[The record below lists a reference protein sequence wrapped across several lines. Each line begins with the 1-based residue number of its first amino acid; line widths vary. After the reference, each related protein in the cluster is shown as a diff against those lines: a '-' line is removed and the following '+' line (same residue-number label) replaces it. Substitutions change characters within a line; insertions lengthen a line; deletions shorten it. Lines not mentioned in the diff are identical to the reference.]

1 MGRRSALVLLVLGVL
16 LASGLLNG
24 LARFYTDWLWFRS
37 LGYAPVFWTA
47 LGTTWAVRLLVG
59 LTFFLFLLVN
69 LLLTRPVIGRA
80 LLRFEG
86 TPLAELLTAERVTRF
101 FAVLSAA
108 VAVFAALAASLYWEV
123 VQKFLHGGAF
133 HLVDPLF
140 GRDLGFYL
148 FKLPFYRYLYRTGMA
163 LLVVPLLLVGAIYIL
178 SGQLVFSGF
187 SPSFQGRARYHLALL
202 LAGVFALK
210 AWGYWLSQANL
221 LYSTRGVVFGAGYTD
236 VHVNLIGYQVLTAVA
251 LACTVIVLLSTIV
264 RSGRWLVAGVFLL
277 VSVSLLLGSAYPG
290 MVQRFVVEPNE
301 LAKEGPYIRHN
312 IRYTRL
318 GWGLDKVEEHPFSV
332 RNDLSYAEL
341 QEEQE
346 TLQNV
351 RLWDWRPLQATYGQ
365 LQEMRPYYD
374 FVGVD
379 VDRYPIEGTT
389 RAVTLAAR
397 ELNPEKIPAQA
408 RTWLNL
414 HLKYTHGYGLV
425 MSPVNEVNEE
435 GMPNFWIK
443 NIPPETRVGPR
454 VTRPEIY
461 YGELAGDYVI
471 TNARSP
477 EFNYPLGDR
486 NAYSRYEADSGVR
499 LSSPLVRVAFALR
512 FGTINLLL
520 ASDITAQSRV
530 HLYRNIRER
539 VQRIAPFLR
548 YDRDPY
554 LVAAKGRL
562 YWLQDAYV
570 TSDLFPYS
578 EPMGEWG
585 NYVRNSV
592 KVVIDAYSGE
602 TTYYLWDANEPIAAT
617 YARIFPGL
625 FKPKS
630 AMPVELLD
638 HVRYPEDL
646 YRLQAQVYT
655 VYHMSDTNVFYNKE
669 DVWAVPREVV
679 AGDQVD
685 VEPYYVQMRLIGG
698 KRPEYVLMLPMT
710 PARKNNLI
718 AWLAAHCDRD
728 DYGRL
733 VVFKFPK
740 QSLTYGPSQVEA
752 RIDQDSEISRQLT
765 LWSQKGSRVIRGNLL
780 VIPIRQSILY
790 VEPIYLQAEQS
801 QMPELKRV
809 VVAFRDRV
817 VMEETL
823 EKALA
828 QVFGAAAPVT
838 PAGPPPPRPP
848 LPEAPGVDRGALTDE
863 LIHRAAESLRE
874 AEQRLASGDWAGFG
888 SAMKR
893 LRQALNGLE
902 GGR

>member
-1 MGRRSALVLLVLGVL
+1 MGHRSTLVILVLVVL

-24 LARFYTDWLWFRS
+24 VVRFYTDWLWFGS
-37 LGYAPVFWTA
+37 LGMTSVFWTA
-47 LGTTWAVRLLVG
+47 FATTWAVRLLVG
-59 LTFFLFLLVN
+59 LVFFLFLFFN

-80 LLRFEG
+80 LSRFEG
-86 TPLAELLTAERVTRF
+86 TPLPELLTASRVTR
-101 FAVLSAA
+101 L
-108 VAVFAALAASLYWEV
+108 FAALAAVVAVLGALAASLHWEI

-133 HLVDPLF
+133 GLTDPLF
-140 GRDLGFYL
+140 GRDLGFYM
-148 FKLPFYRYLYRTGMA
+148 FRLPFYLYLYRTGMG
-163 LLVVPLLLVGAIYIL
+163 LLLLALAAVGSIYVL
-178 SGQLVFSGF
+178 SGELRLSGL
-187 SPSFQGRARYHLALL
+187 SLSFQGRARYHLAVL

-236 VHVNLIGYQVLTAVA
+236 VHVNLLGLQVLTVVA
-251 LACTVIVLLSTIV
+251 LACAFIVLLSTV
-264 RSGRWLVAGVFLL
+264 ARSGRWLLAGVFLL

-290 MVQRFVVEPNE
+290 LVQRFVVEPNE
-301 LAKEGPYIRHN
+301 LAKEAPYIQHN
-312 IRYTRL
+312 IKYTRL
-318 GWGLDKVEEHPFSV
+318 GWGLDKVEERPFTV
-332 RNDLSYAEL
+332 RDDLTYAEL
-341 QEEQE
+341 QAERE
-346 TLQNV
+346 TLQNI

-379 VDRYPIEGTT
+379 VDRYPIDGRV

-397 ELNPEKIPAQA
+397 ELNPEKVPAQA

-425 MSPVNEVNEE
+425 MSPVNEVTEE
-435 GMPNFWIK
+435 GMPDFWIK
-443 NIPPETRVGPR
+443 NIPPESRLGPK
-454 VTRPEIY
+454 VTQPEIY
-461 YGELAGDYVI
+461 YGELAGDYII

-486 NAYSRYEADSGVR
+486 NAYTRYRAKSGVR
-499 LSSPLVRVAFALR
+499 LSSPLVRLAFAAR
-512 FGTINLLL
+512 FGTANLLL
-520 ASDITAQSRV
+520 ATDITSDSRV
-530 HLYRNIRER
+530 HLYRHIHQRAR
-539 VQRIAPFLR
+539 RIAPFLR
-548 YDRDPY
+548 YDNDPY
-554 LVAAKGRL
+554 LVVADGKL
-562 YWLQDAYV
+562 YWLLDAYV

-602 TTYYLWDANEPIAAT
+602 TTFYRWDEQEPVAAV
-617 YARIFPGL
+617 YARIFPRL
-625 FKPKS
+625 FRPRS
-630 AMPVELLD
+630 AMPAEILE

-669 DVWAVPREVV
+669 DVWAVPREVY
-679 AGDQVD
+679 AGEQVE
-685 VEPYYVQMRLIGG
+685 VEPYYVQMRLPGRD
-698 KRPEYVLMLPMT
+698 RPEFVLMLPFT
-710 PARKNNLI
+710 PARKNNMI
-718 AWLAAHCDRD
+718 AWMAAHCDPGEN
-728 DYGRL
+728 YGKL

-740 QSLTYGPSQVEA
+740 QSLTFGPSQVEA

-765 LWSQKGSRVIRGNLL
+765 LWNQKGSRVIRGNLL
-780 VIPIRQSILY
+780 VIPVRQSILY

-823 EKALA
+823 EAALA
-828 QVFGAAAPVT
+828 AVFGVTAPVT
-838 PAGPPPPRPP
+838 PPQPL
-848 LPEAPGVDRGALTDE
+848 LPEAPGIGPGVTAGAL
-863 LIHRAAESLRE
+863 IRQAAESLRE
-874 AEQRLASGDWAGFG
+874 AEQRLADGDWTGFG
-888 SAMKR
+888 SAMNR
-893 LRQALNGLE
+893 LRQALSRLE
-902 GGR
+902 GTR